1 MSAPIR
7 PRQLPLLALAAGAAL
22 AMTGCVILPPA
33 MPTIPPPALP
43 TETAAEPI
51 EPEPTDPAP
60 TESEPTDPG
69 ASAGELPEILDFNT
83 PLEPG
88 TLAGWETSIITDPA
102 FTVQPDSDFPQGPVI
117 SVVETETGCTFWAY
131 QGLPDGDDTDEEASS
146 EATLTTLVGE
156 VPEEMDL
163 FDIGPSASQGVTVVF
178 LSTVLEDTTTGE
190 VQAFF
195 VRNFQSSGSTSSIIA
210 TCSAEAG
217 GLEHIDEVVGE
228 QFQVNFLQP

>member
-7 PRQLPLLALAAGAAL
+7 PRHLPLLALAAGAAL

-33 MPTIPPPALP
+33 MPTAAPALP
-43 TETAAEPI
+43 AETASEPI
-51 EPEPTDPAP
+51 ESEPSGSEP

-69 ASAGELPEILDFNT
+69 AGAGELPETLDFNVA
-83 PLEPG
+83 LEPG

-102 FTVQPDSDFPQGPVI
+102 FEVQPDSDFPAGPVI
-117 SVVETETGCTFWAY
+117 SVVETETGCAFWAY
-131 QGLPDGDDTDEEASS
+131 QGLPDGDDTDERASS

-156 VPEEMDL
+156 TPEEMDL

-195 VRNFQSSGSTSSIIA
+195 ARNFQSSGSTSSIIA

-228 QFQVNFLQP
+228 QFQVNFLTP